1 VKDDAVARARA
12 RQAWPGQVTNLADAS
27 SSLAG
32 VHTSPSE
39 RVAMVWRITID
50 SWVLSGRSWPSYD
63 RAHMPGRVLRPTVPD
78 VDDT

>member
-1 VKDDAVARARA
+1 
-12 RQAWPGQVTNLADAS
+12 
-27 SSLAG
+27 
-32 VHTSPSE
+32 
-39 RVAMVWRITID
+39 MVWRITID